1 MRSLYGDFCIH
12 SGRSLKRKIR
22 QAKVANQT
30 LEFCRVRGEERLEVV
45 VGVVDRSGLV
55 GWLGS
60 EKAKIPGPSGRDG
73 IIGI

>member
-1 MRSLYGDFCIH
+1 M
-12 SGRSLKRKIR
+12 
-22 QAKVANQT
+22 T
-30 LEFCRVRGEERLEVV
+30 LELCRVRGEERPEVV

-60 EKAKIPGPSGRDG
+60 EKAKILGPSGGDG